1 MGFEIIMNNQINNK
15 RIAKNTLLLYVR
27 MLILMLVSLYTSRV
41 VLNALGVEDYGIY
54 NVVGGFVAMFSIIS
68 GSLSAAIS
76 RFITFE
82 LGTGNKDKLKSIFSS
97 SITIQIL
104 LSIIIFIIAETIG
117 LWFLNEKLVIP
128 ENRLVAANW
137 CYQFSIASFIFSMI
151 SVPYNASIIAHERM
165 SAFAYIGIVE
175 AVGKL
180 IIAFSIAFSPMD
192 HLLFY
197 SMMGMI
203 LALLIQITYGWYCK
217 RSFEECTFHFIWDK
231 DLLAKLF
238 SFAGWNFIGSSAV
251 LLRDQGV
258 NIVLNL
264 FCGPVVNAARGVA
277 LQVNFAI
284 TGFVQNFMTALNP
297 QITKSYACGDKD
309 SMFKLVFQGARFSY
323 YILLLLGL
331 PILVNTGFI
340 MELWLKTVPD
350 YAIIFV
356 RLLIVLA
363 LSECISNPLIT
374 SMLATGNIRNY
385 QIVVGGL
392 QLLNLPFSYI
402 LLQIGFSPEVTIY
415 VAIFI
420 SQCCLCARLF
430 MLHKMID
437 LKIKKY
443 LISVYFNV
451 IGVTIISAAI
461 PVFALYL
468 LGTTTI
474 VSFIFLSVLSVIS
487 VITVGLFWGCTNDE
501 RQFVLMQIRK
511 VKVKL

>member
-1 MGFEIIMNNQINNK
+1 MNNQINNK

-197 SMMGMI
+197 S
-203 LALLIQITYGWYCK
+203 
-217 RSFEECTFHFIWDK
+217 
-231 DLLAKLF
+231 
-238 SFAGWNFIGSSAV
+238 
-251 LLRDQGV
+251 
-258 NIVLNL
+258 
-264 FCGPVVNAARGVA
+264 
-277 LQVNFAI
+277 
-284 TGFVQNFMTALNP
+284 
-297 QITKSYACGDKD
+297 
-309 SMFKLVFQGARFSY
+309 
-323 YILLLLGL
+323 
-331 PILVNTGFI
+331 
-340 MELWLKTVPD
+340 
-350 YAIIFV
+350 
-356 RLLIVLA
+356 
-363 LSECISNPLIT
+363 
-374 SMLATGNIRNY
+374 
-385 QIVVGGL
+385 
-392 QLLNLPFSYI
+392 
-402 LLQIGFSPEVTIY
+402 
-415 VAIFI
+415 
-420 SQCCLCARLF
+420 
-430 MLHKMID
+430 
-437 LKIKKY
+437 
-443 LISVYFNV
+443 
-451 IGVTIISAAI
+451 
-461 PVFALYL
+461 
-468 LGTTTI
+468 
-474 VSFIFLSVLSVIS
+474 
-487 VITVGLFWGCTNDE
+487 
-501 RQFVLMQIRK
+501 
-511 VKVKL
+511 